1 GGAVVAAGGD
11 DPDFRR
17 ADRLAVR
24 ELRPRSAGGGADVV
38 EPAGRLRPDHLG
50 DRLGLLPAGAAG
62 ASCGPGV
69 ACRQELEDRMN
80 DVLALEG
87 VSKRYGAQAAVD
99 SLDLSLRGGE
109 FLTLLGP
116 SGSGKTTTLM
126 MVAGLQQP
134 DTGTIRLNGA
144 SVADLPPYRRDI
156 GMVFQHYAL
165 FPHMTVRRN
174 VGFPLEMRRL
184 PREEIA
190 KLVDEAL
197 DLVHLPGLGDRLPKE
212 LSGGQQQRVALAR
225 ALVYRPALLLMDEPL
240 GALDRKLREQ
250 LQLEIKRVHRE
261 RGISVLY
268 VTPEE
273 LYDRPST
280 RFVASFVGDTNLV
293 SGRTVSMADGVC
305 EIETSAGRVR
315 ASARQPIAN
324 GAAVVV
330 AVRPE
335 RVALEATGEGLGGVV
350 TDVIFVGTAR
360 KYAVRLSDGTECFAL
375 RQVGTAS
382 MARVGTA
389 VRLSWD
395 AEHAT

>member
-1 GGAVVAAGGD
+1 
-11 DPDFRR
+11 
-17 ADRLAVR
+17 
-24 ELRPRSAGGGADVV
+24 
-38 EPAGRLRPDHLG
+38 
-50 DRLGLLPAGAAG
+50 
-62 ASCGPGV
+62 
-69 ACRQELEDRMN
+69 MT

-87 VSKRYGAQAAVD
+87 VSKRYGSQIAVD
-99 SLDLSLRGGE
+99 ALDLTLRAGE

-134 DTGTIRLNGA
+134 DSGTIRLNGA

-197 DLVHLPGLGDRLPKE
+197 ELVRLPGLGDRLPKE

-268 VTPEE
+268 VTHDQEEALTMSDRIAVFDHGRIQQVGTPEE

-280 RFVASFVGDTNLV
+280 RFVASFVGDTNLIA
-293 SGRTVSMADGVC
+293 GRAVAAADGAC
-305 EIETSAGRVR
+305 EIETAAGRVR
-315 ASARQPIAN
+315 ASVQRPIAA

-335 RVALEATGEGLGGVV
+335 RVALATEGEGLAGTV
-350 TDVIFVGTAR
+350 TDVVFIGTAR
-360 KYAVRLSDGTECFAL
+360 NYAVRLADGTECFVL
-375 RQVGTAS
+375 RQVGQPPGAGVGAS
-382 MARVGTA
+382 VK
-389 VRLSWD
+389 LSWD
-395 AEHAT
+395 PAYAAAFEG

>member
-1 GGAVVAAGGD
+1 
-11 DPDFRR
+11 
-17 ADRLAVR
+17 
-24 ELRPRSAGGGADVV
+24 
-38 EPAGRLRPDHLG
+38 
-50 DRLGLLPAGAAG
+50 
-62 ASCGPGV
+62 
-69 ACRQELEDRMN
+69 MN

-87 VSKRYGAQAAVD
+87 VSKRYGAQVAVD
-99 SLDLSLRGGE
+99 SLDLSLRRAE

-134 DTGTIRLNGA
+134 DAGTIRLNGA

-268 VTPEE
+268 VTHDQEEALTMSDRIAVFDHGRIQQVGTPEE

-280 RFVASFVGDTNLV
+280 RFVASFIGDTNLV
-293 SGRTVSMADGVC
+293 SGRAISMADGVC

-315 ASARQPIAN
+315 ASARRPIAN

-395 AEHAT
+395 AEHATAFEA